1 MMLSNLI
8 VYLKKMTT
16 NKAHTQNNKSTC
28 IIQVMQYKEIGIK
41 QQEQALNLKCK
52 TQKTSD
58 KCDYIE
64 KVLYY
69 VYFSTQ

>member
-16 NKAHTQNNKSTC
+16 SKAHTQNNKSTC
-28 IIQVMQYKEIGIK
+28 IMQLMQYKDIGIK
-41 QQEQALNLKCK
+41 QQEQALNLICK
-52 TQKTSD
+52 TQKSSG